1 MGMLL
6 ADMRELLAMR
16 NALVELRDQ
25 IDAAHFDDGWSY
37 VERINAVLALAPEA
51 T

>member
-1 MGMLL
+1 MLL
-6 ADMRELLAMR
+6 ADTRELLAMR
-16 NALVELRDQ
+16 AALVTLRDG
-25 IDAAHFDDGWSY
+25 IDAAYLDDGWSY